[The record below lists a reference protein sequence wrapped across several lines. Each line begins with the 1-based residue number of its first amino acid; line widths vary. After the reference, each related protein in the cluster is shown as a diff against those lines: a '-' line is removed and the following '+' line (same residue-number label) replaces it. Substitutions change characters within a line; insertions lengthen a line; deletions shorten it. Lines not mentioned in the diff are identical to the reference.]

1 MALAVYDAHSRI
13 LTLANAGS
21 PRPLLI
27 RDGVTEVVRVE
38 GIPLGLFP
46 EAQYEEVSLLL
57 RPGDIV
63 ILASDGIH
71 EAENTEKEQFGV
83 ERLAAAV
90 FDLARDTSA
99 ATIAGQI
106 LRVTDEH
113 SAGEC
118 EFQDDRTILVL
129 RITDEPVAGDDWSKI
144 HIGTG
149 DAWKPPRSVNSS
161 RSGREGRVLICHISA
176 RRPTSF
182 RRSSRQE
189 GRR

>member
-1 MALAVYDAHSRI
+1 MLAHLNRRLHSGRLQSRFIAMALAVYDAHSRI

-144 HIGTG
+144 PVIY
-149 DAWKPPRSVNSS
+149 
-161 RSGREGRVLICHISA
+161 
-176 RRPTSF
+176 
-182 RRSSRQE
+182 
-189 GRR
+189 